1 MQLPH
6 GRGAWCSVVPCL
18 CCALWVS
25 AGAGRDCRDR
35 SVGQA
40 SSKSRTTRIPCDHPP
55 HPPQSRGTGVTA
67 TNARPVLPV
76 EGQPP
81 ATLNPRLAEAGPAN
95 QAARLSDPELEALGQ
110 KSGLAESSGTASTAP
125 GPPATPTASGDSLQA
140 QGRPSTSFQKAA
152 KEFHFRIVR
161 NPDQCQQSASE
172 ESKSRA
178 TKLG

>member
-67 TNARPVLPV
+67 TNARPVLPG

-81 ATLNPRLAEAGPAN
+81 ATLNPRLAEAGPAS

-125 GPPATPTASGDSLQA
+125 GPPATPTASGTACRHKADPAPASRKQ
-140 QGRPSTSFQKAA
+140 QRSF
-152 KEFHFRIVR
+152 I
-161 NPDQCQQSASE
+161 S
-172 ESKSRA
+172 
-178 TKLG
+178 G